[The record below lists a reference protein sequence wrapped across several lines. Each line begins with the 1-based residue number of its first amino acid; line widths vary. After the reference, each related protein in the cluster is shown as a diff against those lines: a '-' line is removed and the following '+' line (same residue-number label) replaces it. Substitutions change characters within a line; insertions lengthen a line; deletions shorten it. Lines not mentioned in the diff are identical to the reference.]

1 MNHPALPQGWPCP
14 TLYLDARG
22 LVISA
27 SDSLCRLL
35 DLDREAIEN
44 RPFDGLLTAASRVL
58 FQSYL
63 HPLLQLHGNVE
74 EVSLALR
81 ARQGA
86 TVDVLFYSARVPGPA
101 TPSDTAGSAAAAA
114 HEVQV
119 ILAPIRR
126 RRGIEDEMLRI
137 KRAADHA
144 PGLIFQLMQLP
155 DGRRHFPFVSEAVRR
170 LYETTPEAAQASADA
185 LFGRV
190 HGDDRHALLA
200 ALNAAADRG
209 QDWTASYR
217 VLLEGAE
224 LRWHELHCT
233 PRELAGGVR
242 VWHGHIADVTQRRA
256 MEAALAERA
265 AADRMAQVRSEF
277 LARVSHELRTPLNG
291 IIGFTQLL
299 ASDGADN
306 LTAGQRERL
315 GVVAASG
322 QHLLQLVDQ
331 VLDITSVE
339 SLQAGVDLGPV
350 GLARCTTEALALVC
364 NQAAA
369 AGIALDSAPVADDLI
384 VIANGLRLRQVLV
397 NLLSNAI
404 KYNKPGGSAQLQV
417 QVQAGTASVRLAV
430 SDQGI
435 GMTPQQ
441 QAELFQP
448 FNCLGAQHTGVE
460 GTGLGLVIT
469 RHLLTQMGSSLAVD
483 SRAGVGST
491 LAFELPLH
499 IGVGNP
505 PALAPSAV
513 KSANSAEPGSALLG
527 KADGIQSRVLYV
539 EDNPVNAVLMEAI
552 IGLRPGVTLKVAP
565 TGTSALQLLDSWVP
579 DLLLLDMH
587 LPDMLGTALLTE
599 IRRRFPQLGTPAVA
613 VSAAAR
619 SDDISQALAGGFAA
633 YWTKPLDID
642 RTLTELDRWLSIR
655 AARP

>member
-1 MNHPALPQGWPCP
+1 MKHPALPQGWPCP
-14 TLYLDARG
+14 MLYLDARG
-22 LVISA
+22 LVVSA

-35 DLDREAIEN
+35 DQDREAIEN

-101 TPSDTAGSAAAAA
+101 TPPDTASSSAAPA
-114 HEVQV
+114 HEVKV
-119 ILAPIRR
+119 MLAPIRR

-137 KRAADHA
+137 KRAADLA

-155 DGRRHFPFVSEAVRR
+155 DGKRHFPFVSEAMRR

-185 LFGRV
+185 IFGRV
-190 HGDDRHALLA
+190 HSDDRHALLA

-209 QDWTASYR
+209 QDWTGSYR

-233 PRELAGGVR
+233 PRELASGVR

-299 ASDGADN
+299 ASDAADN

-315 GVVAASG
+315 GVVAAAG

-350 GLARCTTEALALVC
+350 GLARCTNEALALVC

-369 AGIALDSAPVADDLI
+369 AGIAVDCAPVADDLT

-404 KYNKPGGSAQLQV
+404 KYNKPGGSAQLK
-417 QVQAGTASVRLAV
+417 VQAGTASVRLMV

-448 FNCLGAQHTGVE
+448 FNRLGAQHTSIE

-469 RHLLTQMGSSLAVD
+469 RHLLTQMGSSLIVD

-491 LAFELPLH
+491 FAFELPLH
-499 IGVGNP
+499 IGIGSP
-505 PALAPSAV
+505 PALTPSAAQ
-513 KSANSAEPGSALLG
+513 SLQSAEPGMAPLS
-527 KADGIQSRVLYV
+527 KAGGIHSRVLYV
-539 EDNPVNAVLMEAI
+539 EDNPVNAVLMDAI
-552 IGLRPGVTLKVAP
+552 IGLRPGVTLKIAP

-587 LPDMLGTALLTE
+587 LPDMLGSELLIE
-599 IRRRFPQLGTPAVA
+599 IRRRFPKLGTPAVA

-619 SDDISQALAGGFAA
+619 SDDIAQALAGGFAA

-642 RTLTELDRWLSIR
+642 RTLTELDRWLSI
-655 AARP
+655 

>member
-1 MNHPALPQGWPCP
+1 MNRLALPEGWPCP

-22 LVISA
+22 LVVSA

-35 DLDREAIEN
+35 DQDRQAIEG
-44 RPFDGLLTAASRVL
+44 RPFDGLLTPASRVL
-58 FQSYL
+58 YQSYL

-74 EVSLALR
+74 EISLALR
-81 ARQGA
+81 GRQGA
-86 TVDVLFYSARVPGPA
+86 AVDVLLYSARVPSPQ
-101 TPSDTAGSAAAAA
+101 TPPETASSAAASA

-137 KRAADHA
+137 KRAADLA

-155 DGRRHFPFVSEAVRR
+155 DGRRHFPFVSEATRS
-170 LYETTPEAAQASADA
+170 LYETTPAAAQTSADA
-185 LFGRV
+185 IFDRV
-190 HGDDRHALLA
+190 HDDDRRALLG

-209 QDWTASYR
+209 QDWTGSYR
-217 VLLEGAE
+217 VLLDVAG

-242 VWHGHIADVTQRRA
+242 VWHGHIADVTQRLA
-256 MEAALAERA
+256 MEATLAERA
-265 AADRMAQVRSEF
+265 AADRISQVRSEF

-299 ASDGADN
+299 ASEGADN

-339 SLQAGVDLGPV
+339 SLQAHVGLGPV
-350 GLARCTTEALALVC
+350 ALARCVNEALALVC
-364 NQAAA
+364 NQGAA
-369 AGIALDSAPVADDLI
+369 AGIALACAPIAEGLT
-384 VIANGLRLRQVLV
+384 VIANDLRLRQVLV

-404 KYNKPGGSAQLQV
+404 KYNKSGGSVQL
-417 QVQAGTASVRLAV
+417 QVQAGTDTVRLVV

-435 GMTPQQ
+435 GMTAQQ
-441 QAELFQP
+441 MAELFQP
-448 FNCLGAQHTGVE
+448 FNRLGAQHTSIE

-469 RHLLTQMGSSLAVD
+469 RHLLAQMGSSLAVD
-483 SRAGVGST
+483 SRAGVGSNF
-491 LAFELPLH
+491 AFELPLH
-499 IGVGNP
+499 IGTVSP
-505 PALAPSAV
+505 PALDPSAAQAIQTAQSAAPGVAPSSKV
-513 KSANSAEPGSALLG
+513 E
-527 KADGIQSRVLYV
+527 GIPSRVLYV

-552 IGLRPGVTLKVAP
+552 IGMRPGVTLKIAS

-587 LPDMLGTALLTE
+587 LPDMLGSALLVE
-599 IRRRFPQLGTPAVA
+599 IRRRFPERSTPAVA

-619 SDDISQALAGGFAA
+619 SDDVERALAGGFAA

-642 RTLTELDRWLSIR
+642 RALTELDRWLSK
-655 AARP
+655 

>member
-1 MNHPALPQGWPCP
+1 MNHPSPLQDWPCP

-22 LVISA
+22 LVITA

-35 DLDREAIEN
+35 DQDHAAIAN
-44 RPFDGLLTAASRVL
+44 RPFDSLLTPASRVL

-74 EVSLALR
+74 EISLALR
-81 ARQGA
+81 TRQGA
-86 TVDVLFYSARVPGPA
+86 AVDVLFYSARAPRPA
-101 TPSDTAGSAAAAA
+101 ISPDTTDIAAASA

-137 KRAADHA
+137 KRAADLA
-144 PGLIFQLMQLP
+144 PGLIFQLMQLE
-155 DGRRHFPFVSEAVRR
+155 DGKRHFPFVSEAVRR
-170 LYETTPEAAQASADA
+170 LYGTTPEAAQTSADA
-185 LFGRV
+185 VFSRV
-190 HGDDRHALLA
+190 LDDDRNALLA

-209 QDWTASYR
+209 QDWTCSFR
-217 VLLEGAE
+217 VLVDGAE
-224 LRWHELHCT
+224 VRWHELHCT

-242 VWHGHIADVTQRRA
+242 LWHGHIADVTDRRA
-256 MEAALAERA
+256 MEASLAERE

-277 LARVSHELRTPLNG
+277 LARISHELRTPLNG

-299 ASDGADN
+299 ASDAAGN
-306 LTAGQRERL
+306 LNVGQRQRL
-315 GVVAASG
+315 DVVAASG

-331 VLDITSVE
+331 VLDITSLE
-339 SLQAGVDLGPV
+339 SLQTRIDVGPV
-350 GLARCTTEALALVC
+350 VLARCVHEALALVR

-369 AGIALDSAPVADDLI
+369 AGITLESTPLADDLT

-404 KYNKPGGSAQLQV
+404 KYNKRGGGAQLQV
-417 QVQAGTASVRLAV
+417 QSDAASVRLAV

-448 FNCLGAQHTGVE
+448 FNRLGAQHTSIE

-469 RHLLTQMGSSLAVD
+469 RHLLTQMGSSLSVF
-483 SRAGVGST
+483 SEAGLGST
-491 LAFELPLH
+491 FSFELPLH
-499 IGVGNP
+499 IGAGGP
-505 PALAPSAV
+505 PAPAPNAAQEVQMLQLAQSAGTSMAPMSEAV
-513 KSANSAEPGSALLG
+513 PILG
-527 KADGIQSRVLYV
+527 QVLYV
-539 EDNPVNAVLMEAI
+539 EDNPVNAALMEAI
-552 IGLRPGVTLKVAP
+552 IGMSPGVELSIVE
-565 TGTSALQLLDSWVP
+565 TGKAALELLDNWKP

-587 LPDMLGTALLTE
+587 LPDMLGTELLVE
-599 IRRRFPQLGTPAVA
+599 IRRRFPQLSTPAVA

-619 SDDISQALAGGFAA
+619 RDDIARALAGGFAA

-642 RTLTELDRWLSIR
+642 RTLDELGRWLST
-655 AARP
+655 

>member
-1 MNHPALPQGWPCP
+1 MNPPALPQGWPCP

-22 LVISA
+22 LVHSA
-27 SDSLCRLL
+27 SDSLCQLL
-35 DLDREAIEN
+35 DQDREAIEN

-86 TVDVLFYSARVPGPA
+86 AVDVLFYSARVPGPA
-101 TPSDTAGSAAAAA
+101 TPPDTASRAAAAA
-114 HEVQV
+114 HEVKV

-137 KRAADHA
+137 KRAADLA

-155 DGRRHFPFVSEAVRR
+155 DGRRHFPFVSEATRR
-170 LYETTPEAAQASADA
+170 LYESTPEAAQASADA
-185 LFGRV
+185 IFGRV
-190 HGDDRHALLA
+190 HSDDRQALLA

-209 QDWTASYR
+209 QDWTGSYR

-299 ASDGADN
+299 ASDGAEN

-331 VLDITSVE
+331 VLDITRVE
-339 SLQAGVDLGPV
+339 SLQAGADLEPV
-350 GLARCTTEALALVC
+350 GLARCTNEALALVC

-369 AGIALDSAPVADDLI
+369 AGITLDCAAVADDLT

-417 QVQAGTASVRLAV
+417 QAGTASVRLVV

-448 FNCLGAQHTGVE
+448 FNRLGAQHTCIE

-483 SRAGVGST
+483 SRVGVGST

-499 IGVGNP
+499 IGVGSS
-505 PALAPSAV
+505 PAPAPSAA
-513 KSANSAEPGSALLG
+513 KSPQSAEPGMALLS
-527 KADGIQSRVLYV
+527 KAGGIHSRVLYV
-539 EDNPVNAVLMEAI
+539 EDNQVNAVLMDAI
-552 IGLRPGVTLKVAP
+552 IGLRPGVTLKIAP
-565 TGTSALQLLDSWVP
+565 TGMSALQLLDSWVP

-587 LPDMLGTALLTE
+587 LPDMLGSELLIE
-599 IRRRFPQLGTPAVA
+599 IRRRFPQLSAPAVA

-619 SDDISQALAGGFAA
+619 NDDIAQALAGGFAA

-642 RTLTELDRWLSIR
+642 RALTELDRWLSI
-655 AARP
+655 

>member
-1 MNHPALPQGWPCP
+1 MNHPAPPQGWPCP

-22 LVISA
+22 LVVSA

-35 DLDREAIEN
+35 DQDRETIEN

-81 ARQGA
+81 GRQGA

-101 TPSDTAGSAAAAA
+101 TPPDTASSSAASA
-114 HEVQV
+114 HEVKV
-119 ILAPIRR
+119 MLAPIRR

-137 KRAADHA
+137 KRAADLA

-155 DGRRHFPFVSEAVRR
+155 DGRRHFPFVSEAMRR

-185 LFGRV
+185 IFGRV
-190 HGDDRHALLA
+190 HSDDRHALLA
-200 ALNAAADRG
+200 ALNAASDRG
-209 QDWTASYR
+209 QDWTGSYR

-350 GLARCTTEALALVC
+350 GLARCTNEALALVC

-369 AGIALDSAPVADDLI
+369 AGIALDCAPVANNLT

-404 KYNKPGGSAQLQV
+404 KYNKPGGNAQL
-417 QVQAGTASVRLAV
+417 QVQAGTASVRLVV

-448 FNCLGAQHTGVE
+448 FNRLGAQHTSIE

-491 LAFELPLH
+491 FAFELPLH
-499 IGVGNP
+499 IGVSSL
-505 PALAPSAV
+505 PALAPSAA
-513 KSANSAEPGSALLG
+513 KSVQSPEPGMALLG
-527 KADGIQSRVLYV
+527 KVGGIHSSVLYV
-539 EDNPVNAVLMEAI
+539 EDNPVNAVLMDAI
-552 IGLRPGVTLKVAP
+552 IGLRPGVTLKIAP

-587 LPDMLGTALLTE
+587 LPDMLGSELLIE
-599 IRRRFPQLGTPAVA
+599 IRRRFPQLSTPAVA

-619 SDDISQALAGGFAA
+619 SDDIAQALAAGFAA

-642 RTLTELDRWLSIR
+642 RTLTELDRWLSI
-655 AARP
+655 

>member
-1 MNHPALPQGWPCP
+1 M
-14 TLYLDARG
+14 
-22 LVISA
+22 
-27 SDSLCRLL
+27 
-35 DLDREAIEN
+35 
-44 RPFDGLLTAASRVL
+44 
-58 FQSYL
+58 
-63 HPLLQLHGNVE
+63 
-74 EVSLALR
+74 
-81 ARQGA
+81 
-86 TVDVLFYSARVPGPA
+86 
-101 TPSDTAGSAAAAA
+101 
-114 HEVQV
+114 

-137 KRAADHA
+137 KRAADLA
-144 PGLIFQLMQLP
+144 PGMIFQLMQLP

-185 LFGRV
+185 VFGRV
-190 HGDDRHALLA
+190 HRDDRPALLA
-200 ALNAAADRG
+200 ALNTAADRG
-209 QDWTASYR
+209 QDWTGSYR
-217 VLLEGAE
+217 VMLDGAQ

-306 LTAGQRERL
+306 LTAGQRDRL

-331 VLDITSVE
+331 VLEITSVE
-339 SLQAGVDLGPV
+339 SLQTRDELGPV
-350 GLARCTTEALALVC
+350 SLARCMGEALALVS

-369 AGIALDSAPVADDLI
+369 AGIRLDSDPIAEGLN

-404 KYNKPGGSAQLQV
+404 KYNRPGGSVNLHAQ
-417 QVQAGTASVRLAV
+417 ADAAAVRLSV

-448 FNCLGAQHTGVE
+448 FNRLGAQHTSIE
-460 GTGLGLVIT
+460 GSGLGLVIT
-469 RHLLTQMGSSLAVD
+469 RHLLTQMGSDLAVD

-491 LAFELPLH
+491 FAFELPLH
-499 IGVGNP
+499 IGAGSP
-505 PALAPSAV
+505 PALAPSAAQAGRRLQA
-513 KSANSAEPGSALLG
+513 SQSAEPGSTPPDRDA
-527 KADGIQSRVLYV
+527 AIHRRVLCV
-539 EDNPVNAVLMEAI
+539 EDNPVNAMLMEAI
-552 IGLRPGVTLKVAP
+552 IGLRPGVALKIVP
-565 TGTSALQLLDSWVP
+565 TGAAALQLLDSWVP

-587 LPDMLGTALLTE
+587 LPDMPGSALLVE
-599 IRRRFPQLGTPAVA
+599 IRRRFPQHSPPAVA

-619 SDDISQALAGGFAA
+619 SDDVARALAGGFAA

-642 RTLTELDRWLSIR
+642 LTLAELDHWLNR
-655 AARP
+655 

>member
-1 MNHPALPQGWPCP
+1 MLH
-14 TLYLDARG
+14 LDARG
-22 LVISA
+22 LVVSA

-35 DLDREAIEN
+35 DQNREAIEN
-44 RPFDGLLTAASRVL
+44 RPFDGLLTTASRVL

-63 HPLLQLHGNVE
+63 HPLLQLHGDVE
-74 EVSLALR
+74 EISLALR
-81 ARQGA
+81 ARHGG
-86 TVDVLFYSARVPGPA
+86 TVDVLFYSARVPRPEA
-101 TPSDTAGSAAAAA
+101 APDTAGGAAPSA

-137 KRAADHA
+137 KRAADLA
-144 PGLIFQLMQLP
+144 PGLIFHLMQLQ

-170 LYETTPEAAQASADA
+170 LYETTPEAAQATAEA
-185 LFGRV
+185 IFGRV
-190 HGDDRHALLA
+190 HGDDRDALLA
-200 ALNAAADRG
+200 ALNAAADCG
-209 QDWTASYR
+209 QDWTGSYR
-217 VLLEGAE
+217 VLLDGAQ

-331 VLDITSVE
+331 VLDITSAE
-339 SLQAGVDLGPV
+339 SLQARVDLGPV
-350 GLARCTTEALALVC
+350 GLARCVNEALALVC

-369 AGIALDSAPVADDLI
+369 AGIGLDCAPVTEDLT

-397 NLLSNAI
+397 NLLTNAI

-417 QVQAGTASVRLAV
+417 QAGTASVRLV
-430 SDQGI
+430 LSDQGI

-448 FNCLGAQHTGVE
+448 FNRLGAQHTSIE
-460 GTGLGLVIT
+460 GSGLGLVIT
-469 RHLLTQMGSSLAVD
+469 RHLLTQMGSSLTVD
-483 SRAGVGST
+483 SQAGVGST
-491 LAFELPLH
+491 FAFELPLH
-499 IGVGNP
+499 IGAGSP
-505 PALAPSAV
+505 PALAPGAATSVPSAQAAGTGV
-513 KSANSAEPGSALLG
+513 ALAKQAG
-527 KADGIQSRVLYV
+527 GIPSRVLYV
-539 EDNPVNAVLMEAI
+539 EDNPVNALLMEAI
-552 IGLRPGVTLKVAP
+552 IGMRPGVTLKIMP

-579 DLLLLDMH
+579 DLLLLDMN
-587 LPDMLGTALLTE
+587 LQDMLGSALLAE
-599 IRRRFPQLGTPAVA
+599 IRRRFPQRSTPAVA

-619 SDDISQALAGGFAA
+619 SDDVARALAGGFAA

-642 RTLTELDRWLSIR
+642 RTLSELDRWLTL
-655 AARP
+655 